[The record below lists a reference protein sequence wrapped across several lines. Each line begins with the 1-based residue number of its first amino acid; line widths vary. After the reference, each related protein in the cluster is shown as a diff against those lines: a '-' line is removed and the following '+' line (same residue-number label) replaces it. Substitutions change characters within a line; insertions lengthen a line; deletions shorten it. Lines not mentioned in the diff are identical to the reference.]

1 MPSPQ
6 PEAGERPD
14 LIKVLVVHREEVRAD
29 RADLFV
35 VVKGSSLV
43 TGDAALKK
51 AREVGQLVADLTG
64 HGLPESDIQLEG
76 VYAEAATGM
85 LGRSSSAKYLL
96 KVRCA
101 DLNRLA
107 DVLGIITAQKNT
119 TLRSLVWGY
128 PEDAG
133 ARERR
138 LDAAIQSANEKARQI
153 ASGLGVT
160 LLGVRSFREAYTDPE
175 EKALVFPG
183 DEDEDTQ
190 FKRRRAGGAGLG
202 EALGL
207 EVSHTK
213 EVTLLVEVEYRIS
226 GFVPEAASLR

>member
-1 MPSPQ
+1 MPSSQ

-14 LIKVLVVHREEVRAD
+14 VITVSVVCREEVRAD

-43 TGDAALKK
+43 TGDAALRK

-64 HGLPESDIQLEG
+64 HGISENDIELEG

-119 TLRSLVWGY
+119 TLRFLAWGY
-128 PEDAG
+128 PEDEG
-133 ARERR
+133 ARARR
-138 LDAAIQSANEKARQI
+138 LDAAIHAANEKARRI
-153 ASGLGVT
+153 AAGLGVT
-160 LLGVRSFREAYTDPE
+160 LLGVHSFREAYADPE
-175 EKALVFPG
+175 EKTPPPAAL
-183 DEDEDTQ
+183 DEDALFT
-190 FKRRRAGGAGLG
+190 RRRDAARDMG
-202 EALGL
+202 EALGM

-213 EVTLLVEVEYRIS
+213 EVTLQVEVEYCIS
-226 GFVPEAASLR
+226 RFTQDAAIVH